1 MPARRYKPT
10 SAGRRNSSVLTRDS
24 VTKNEPEKKLLAKL
38 HKTGGR
44 NNKGRITTRHIGG
57 GHKRRYRLI
66 DFKRNKDGVPAT
78 VAAIE
83 YDPNRSAN
91 IALLHYHDGEKRY
104 ILAPRN
110 LTVGSIVMSGPEAE
124 IDVGNALPLSR
135 IPVGTVV
142 HAVELDKRHLGVRPT
157 VRGTVMNPVDHPH
170 GGGEGKSTPGRSPVT
185 PWGKPTLGSPTRKKH
200 KRSDAMIVRRRRKG
214 RRR

>member
-24 VTKNEPEKKLLAKL
+24 VTREEPEKKLLAKI

-57 GHKRRYRLI
+57 GHKRRYRLV

-110 LTVGSIVMSGPEAE
+110 LTVGSIVMSGPDAE
-124 IDVGNALPLSR
+124 IEVGNALPLSR

-142 HAVELDKRHLGVRPT
+142 HAVEL
-157 VRGTVMNPVDHPH
+157 
-170 GGGEGKSTPGRSPVT
+170 EPGRGAQMARSAGTSAQLVAREGGLVT
-185 PWGKPTLGSPTRKKH
+185 LRLPS
-200 KRSDAMIVRRRRKG
+200 
-214 RRR
+214 